1 MLQVHVLFSLKDKAT
16 GPFTKLLELPHSEIF
31 HRIEETNART
41 ERMQEKRNFESLQ
54 RETVLKEALI
64 EKARVQDELRTMK
77 ARTHLWG
84 SQRDGMKRLAC
95 KCQVLPPPP
104 ESEEKEKEAK

>member
-1 MLQVHVLFSLKDKAT
+1 M
-16 GPFTKLLELPHSEIF
+16 
-31 HRIEETNART
+31 

-95 KCQVLPPPP
+95 KCLARFFHLLPKVRRRRKKLSDLDCLPH
-104 ESEEKEKEAK
+104 